1 MALPSVKH
9 NFLYNLTNTVL
20 KIVFPLLVFP
30 YVSRI
35 LEPEG
40 IGRINYAEAFVN
52 YFVLFS
58 SLGIPI
64 YGLREI
70 AKHRA
75 DQTVLRER
83 LSGILCIN
91 FFFVILS
98 YLVLGALLYFQVIHK
113 ENKLI
118 LINSSLILFSLI
130 EMEWYFQGTENY
142 KFITIRNLIL
152 KTITMILIFST
163 IRSKDDVLFYAV
175 LMVLGIGGNSVFNFS
190 YIIRSHGKVIFKMI
204 NLTFIK
210 KAFAQH
216 FNTIVITSTMALA
229 GSIYLSL
236 DVIMLGQISNDT
248 QVGLYSASMK
258 IIRVI
263 ITVVMALSTV
273 LLPRASFHVM
283 NEEMDEFKKLIKL
296 SFDFICFLSFP
307 CMAGMLI
314 LSKPIIYMFSGANFL
329 PAHQVMEILAVLMI
343 LVSLNNLLGMQILY
357 PLNKER
363 VFLVAIIFGAV
374 VNVSSNLILIPLF
387 AAKGAA
393 VSSLLAE
400 GTIFV
405 ILFWF
410 SKQFFQVSFIIKPI
424 KYLIATVVMGL
435 VIYFLNNYFNVFTSV
450 FHTIFI
456 IATGGGI
463 YLVMLLI
470 LKETDFLKPALAT
483 IQKLIKR

>member
-1 MALPSVKH
+1 MTLPSVKH

-30 YVSRI
+30 YVSRV

-40 IGRINYAEAFVN
+40 IGRINYAEAFAS

-70 AKHRA
+70 AKYRS
-75 DQTVLRER
+75 DLTVLRER
-83 LSGILCIN
+83 LGGILCIN

-98 YLVLGALLYFQVIHK
+98 YLVLGCLLYFQVIRK
-113 ENKLI
+113 ENNLI

-152 KTITMILIFST
+152 KTITMVLIFTT
-163 IRSKDDVLFYAV
+163 IHSKDDVLFYAV
-175 LMVLGIGGNSVFNFS
+175 LMVVGIGGNSLFNFF
-190 YIIRSHGKVIFKMI
+190 YIMRSHGKAILGMI
-204 NLTFIK
+204 NLSFIK
-210 KAFAQH
+210 KAFSQH
-216 FNTIVITSTMALA
+216 FKTIVITSTMALA

-236 DVIMLGQISNDT
+236 DVIMLGQISSDT

-258 IIRVI
+258 IVRVI

-283 NEEMDEFKKLIKL
+283 NEEMEEFKKLIKL
-296 SFDFICFLSFP
+296 SFDFICFLALP
-307 CMAGMLI
+307 CMAGMLV
-314 LSKPIIYMFSGANFL
+314 LSKPIIFMFSGNNFL
-329 PAHQVMEILAVLMI
+329 PAHHVIEILSVLTI

-363 VFLVAIIFGAV
+363 IFLVAIIFGAII
-374 VNVSSNLILIPLF
+374 NVCSNLVLIPLM
-387 AAKGAA
+387 AARGAA
-393 VSSLLAE
+393 ISSLLAE
-400 GTIFV
+400 GTIFI

-410 SKQFFQVSFIIKPI
+410 SKQFFSLHFILKPL
-424 KYLIATVVMGL
+424 KYVVATLVMSV
-435 VIYFLNNYFNVFTSV
+435 VIYSLDRFFNNFQSV
-450 FHTIFI
+450 IYTII
-456 IATGGGI
+456 TIAVGAMV
-463 YLVMLLI
+463 YVLMLLV
-470 LKETDFLKPALAT
+470 LKETYFLKPALAT
-483 IQKLIKR
+483 AQNFLKR